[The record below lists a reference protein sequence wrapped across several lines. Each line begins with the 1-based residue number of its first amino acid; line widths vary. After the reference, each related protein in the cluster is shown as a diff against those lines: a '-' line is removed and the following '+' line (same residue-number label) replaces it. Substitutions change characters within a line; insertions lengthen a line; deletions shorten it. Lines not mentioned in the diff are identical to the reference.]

1 MENVAGEQGLA
12 LQQLFAYISSYSFKN
27 SDRHKI
33 SFSDDGGLNLAILIF
48 STCFFHFW
56 HSLSYSWFS
65 HDVTKI
71 RTTKLLIFLRFYFN
85 DV

>member
-12 LQQLFAYISSYSFKN
+12 LQQLFPYKSSDSFKN

-33 SFSDDGGLNLAILIF
+33 SFFNDGVSKLAILIF

-56 HSLSYSWFS
+56 HSLSYGP
-65 HDVTKI
+65 
-71 RTTKLLIFLRFYFN
+71 
-85 DV
+85 